1 MQADDLGTRLLFK
14 VTHHGVPYHFVE
26 FFQRLGDGENRLTKG
41 LRNVAPPGGSF
52 TMNMISFILD
62 PEKAC
67 RRTRGAPA
75 VD

>member
-52 TMNMISFILD
+52 ILD